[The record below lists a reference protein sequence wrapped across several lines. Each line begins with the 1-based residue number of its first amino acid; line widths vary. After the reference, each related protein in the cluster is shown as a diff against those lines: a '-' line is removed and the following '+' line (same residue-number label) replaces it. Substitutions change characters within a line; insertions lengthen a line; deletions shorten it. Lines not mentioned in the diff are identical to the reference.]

1 MSYIGIIQA
10 IDFLDC
16 FLSLNKYILGFPMS
30 FHGLIIDHFL
40 LLLNTIPLYGYCC
53 CCSVAKS
60 CLTLCNPMDCS
71 TQGSA
76 VLQSLGVCS
85 NSCPLSWWCY
95 LTISSPVTLFSFCF
109 QSFSASGSF
118 PMSQLLSLGLPGG
131 ASGKKTRLPVQETG
145 DAGLNP
151 GLGRSPG
158 EGSGNPLQYSCLE
171 NSTDRGA
178 WQGTVHGVT

>member
-16 FLSLNKYILGFPMS
+16 FLSLNKCILGFPMS

-95 LTISSPVTLFSFCF
+95 LTISSAARFSSCP
-109 QSFSASGSF
+109 QSFPESGAFPMIQLFASDGQRTGASVSASVLRMNIQVDF
-118 PMSQLLSLGLPGG
+118 L
-131 ASGKKTRLPVQETG
+131 
-145 DAGLNP
+145 
-151 GLGRSPG
+151 
-158 EGSGNPLQYSCLE
+158 
-171 NSTDRGA
+171 
-178 WQGTVHGVT
+178 